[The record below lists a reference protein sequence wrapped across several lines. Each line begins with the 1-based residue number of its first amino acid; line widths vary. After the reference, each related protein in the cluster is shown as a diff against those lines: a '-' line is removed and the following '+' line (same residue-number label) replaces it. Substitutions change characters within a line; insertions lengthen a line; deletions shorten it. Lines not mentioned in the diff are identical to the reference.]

1 MTTTDLFAAR
11 VDAVRAYNIAQKTY
25 AATPRGALEAGIM
38 ALVLN
43 AAAKVRAEAEAAH
56 EASLTSENELRA
68 AALEVRRLTRV

>member
-1 MTTTDLFAAR
+1 
-11 VDAVRAYNIAQKTY
+11 
-25 AATPRGALEAGIM
+25 M